1 MAKSEGPARNRAAIV
16 AAVISA
22 VMAVAKL
29 TVGHFSGSV
38 AVVASGVDSLLD
50 VLASGLNAWAIRH
63 AAEPPDDDHHFGHG
77 KAESLAALAQA
88 GFIAG
93 SAVMVGI
100 EGVTRLAQPEPVT
113 YASLALV
120 TVGVSTVIA
129 LALTLWQA
137 YEVKRTGSVALAA
150 DRAHYAG
157 DVAAGLAVMA
167 AVGASSAL
175 GWHWVDPVT
184 SLLVAAWLGSAAW
197 GLLKS
202 SLSTLMDRTLPT
214 DEIAAI
220 ETELRAL
227 GGAVRGWHGLRARGD
242 GLRRFVEVHLEVD
255 GEQTLHDANQTYIE
269 AVERLRARFPDVDV
283 SVHLD
288 PADAHDPIPRR

>member
-1 MAKSEGPARNRAAIV
+1 
-16 AAVISA
+16 
-22 VMAVAKL
+22 
-29 TVGHFSGSV
+29 
-38 AVVASGVDSLLD
+38 
-50 VLASGLNAWAIRH
+50 
-63 AAEPPDDDHHFGHG
+63 
-77 KAESLAALAQA
+77 
-88 GFIAG
+88 
-93 SAVMVGI
+93 
-100 EGVTRLAQPEPVT
+100 
-113 YASLALV
+113 
-120 TVGVSTVIA
+120 
-129 LALTLWQA
+129 
-137 YEVKRTGSVALAA
+137 
-150 DRAHYAG
+150 
-157 DVAAGLAVMA
+157 MA